1 MENEEIVKRIEWLDG
16 ERRKDRQ
23 TINELQAQVSK
34 LQEVI
39 ALQKRELS
47 NINKDNKKSFSSVVR
62 LDEYEETNAKLKA
75 ELAKS
80 QRLIEKRLDTMEQ
93 TTAAQRSDDRDTYN
107 KKMLELQGEIKALNE
122 LKKSVQSKGE
132 DDFRLNQKL
141 EDLARQLADLRS
153 SGDEQNRLAKILDDN
168 YRVESKR
175 LSDLQIELNTLR
187 KRIDED
193 RIIADA
199 QKEYLKKLEG
209 QIHDLVNRE
218 KTRNQ
223 EQIEFIEK
231 QSLLSVD
238 RENLWK
244 DWQEEI
250 QQMKALSENFHGQV
264 RELETLNREIK
275 QGQSDFEVIN
285 QRLERRINEIT
296 EMNRLTEERFRQEWI
311 AFKADDQKRWT
322 NYSLSQE
329 ETNREGNREINK
341 IDERITSLEDAVQNL
356 LDTVQVIHEE
366 TEKRIKGLLM
376 LANEYITSYERTA
389 LKKG

>member
-93 TTAAQRSDDRDTYN
+93 TIAAQRSDDRDTYN

-122 LKKSVQSKGE
+122 LKKSLQSRGE

-141 EDLARQLADLRS
+141 EDLARQLADQRS
-153 SGDEQNRLAKILDDN
+153 SSDEQSRLVKILDDN

-175 LSDLQIELNTLR
+175 LSDLQVELNTLR

-193 RIIADA
+193 RNLSDA

>member
-23 TINELQAQVSK
+23 TINELQEQVSK

-62 LDEYEETNAKLKA
+62 LDEYEETKAKLKA

-107 KKMLELQGEIKALNE
+107 KRMLELQGEIKALNE

-175 LSDLQIELNTLR
+175 LSDLQVELNTLR

>member
-107 KKMLELQGEIKALNE
+107 KRMLELQGEIKALNE
-122 LKKSVQSKGE
+122 LKKSLQSKGE

-175 LSDLQIELNTLR
+175 LSDLQVELNTLR

>member
-107 KKMLELQGEIKALNE
+107 KRMLELQGEIKALNE

-141 EDLARQLADLRS
+141 EDLARQLADQRS
-153 SGDEQNRLAKILDDN
+153 SSDEQSRLVKILDDN

-175 LSDLQIELNTLR
+175 LSDLQVELNTLR

>member
-107 KKMLELQGEIKALNE
+107 KRMLELQGEIKALNE
-122 LKKSVQSKGE
+122 LKKSLQSRGE

-141 EDLARQLADLRS
+141 EDLARQLADQRS
-153 SGDEQNRLAKILDDN
+153 SGDEQSRLVKILDDN

-175 LSDLQIELNTLR
+175 LSDLQVELNTLR

-193 RIIADA
+193 RNLSDA

-250 QQMKALSENFHGQV
+250 QQMKALSENFHVQV

>member
-23 TINELQAQVSK
+23 TINELQEQVAK

-47 NINKDNKKSFSSVVR
+47 NINKDNKKSFASVVR
-62 LDEYEETNAKLKA
+62 LDEYEETNAKQKA

-93 TTAAQRSDDRDTYN
+93 TIAAQRSEDRDTYN
-107 KKMLELQGEIKALNE
+107 KRMLELQGEIKALNE
-122 LKKSVQSKGE
+122 LKKSVQSRGE
-132 DDFRLNQKL
+132 DDFRINQKL

-153 SGDEQNRLAKILDDN
+153 SGDEQNRLVKILDDN

-175 LSDLQIELNTLR
+175 LSDLQVELNTLR

-193 RIIADA
+193 RNLSDA

-275 QGQSDFEVIN
+275 QGQSDFEAIN

-296 EMNRLTEERFRQEWI
+296 EMNRLTEERFRQEWV

-329 ETNREGNREINK
+329 ETNREGNREISK
-341 IDERITSLEDAVQNL
+341 IDERITSLEDSVQNL
-356 LDTVQVIHEE
+356 LDTVQVINEE

-389 LKKG
+389 GKKG

>member
-23 TINELQAQVSK
+23 TINELQEQVSK

-62 LDEYEETNAKLKA
+62 LDEYEETKAKLKA

-93 TTAAQRSDDRDTYN
+93 TIAAQRSDDRDTYN

-122 LKKSVQSKGE
+122 LKKSLQSRGE

-141 EDLARQLADLRS
+141 EDLARQLADQRS
-153 SGDEQNRLAKILDDN
+153 SSDEQSRLVKILDDN

-175 LSDLQIELNTLR
+175 LSDLQVELNTLR

-193 RIIADA
+193 RNLSDA

>member
-107 KKMLELQGEIKALNE
+107 KRMFELQGEIKALNE
-122 LKKSVQSKGE
+122 LKKSLQSKGE

-193 RIIADA
+193 RNLSDA

>member
-23 TINELQAQVSK
+23 TINELQEQVSK

-93 TTAAQRSDDRDTYN
+93 TIAAQRSDDRDTYN

-122 LKKSVQSKGE
+122 LKKSLQSRGE

-141 EDLARQLADLRS
+141 EDLARQLADQRS
-153 SGDEQNRLAKILDDN
+153 SGDEQSRLVKILDDN

-175 LSDLQIELNTLR
+175 LSDLQVELNTLR

-193 RIIADA
+193 RNLSDA

-296 EMNRLTEERFRQEWI
+296 EMNRLTEERFRQEWV

-329 ETNREGNREINK
+329 ETNREGNREISK

>member
-23 TINELQAQVSK
+23 TINELQEQVSK

-93 TTAAQRSDDRDTYN
+93 TIAAQRSDDRDTYN

-141 EDLARQLADLRS
+141 EDLARQLADQRS
-153 SGDEQNRLAKILDDN
+153 SSDEQSRLVKILDDN

-193 RIIADA
+193 RNLSDA

-356 LDTVQVIHEE
+356 LDTVQVIHVE

>member
-23 TINELQAQVSK
+23 TINELQEQVSK

-93 TTAAQRSDDRDTYN
+93 TIAAQRSDDRDTYN

-122 LKKSVQSKGE
+122 LKKSLQSRGE

-141 EDLARQLADLRS
+141 EDLARQLADQRS
-153 SGDEQNRLAKILDDN
+153 SGDEQSRLVKILDDN

-175 LSDLQIELNTLR
+175 LSDLQVELNTLR

-389 LKKG
+389 GKKG

>member
-93 TTAAQRSDDRDTYN
+93 TIAAQRSDDRDTYN

-141 EDLARQLADLRS
+141 EDLARQLADQRS
-153 SGDEQNRLAKILDDN
+153 SSDEQSRLVKILDDN

-175 LSDLQIELNTLR
+175 LSDLQVELNTLR

-193 RIIADA
+193 RNLSDA

-296 EMNRLTEERFRQEWI
+296 EMNRLTEERFRQEWV

-329 ETNREGNREINK
+329 ETNREGNREISK

>member
-93 TTAAQRSDDRDTYN
+93 TIAAQRSDDRDTYN

-122 LKKSVQSKGE
+122 LKKSLQSRGE

-141 EDLARQLADLRS
+141 EDLARQLADQRS
-153 SGDEQNRLAKILDDN
+153 SSDEQSRLVKILDDN

-175 LSDLQIELNTLR
+175 LSDLQVELNTLR

-193 RIIADA
+193 RNLSDA

-366 TEKRIKGLLM
+366 TEKRIKGLLV

>member
-107 KKMLELQGEIKALNE
+107 KRMLELQGEIKALNE

-141 EDLARQLADLRS
+141 EDLARQLADQRF
-153 SGDEQNRLAKILDDN
+153 
-168 YRVESKR
+168 
-175 LSDLQIELNTLR
+175 LSDE
-187 KRIDED
+187 
-193 RIIADA
+193 
-199 QKEYLKKLEG
+199 
-209 QIHDLVNRE
+209 
-218 KTRNQ
+218 
-223 EQIEFIEK
+223 
-231 QSLLSVD
+231 
-238 RENLWK
+238 
-244 DWQEEI
+244 
-250 QQMKALSENFHGQV
+250 
-264 RELETLNREIK
+264 
-275 QGQSDFEVIN
+275 
-285 QRLERRINEIT
+285 
-296 EMNRLTEERFRQEWI
+296 
-311 AFKADDQKRWT
+311 
-322 NYSLSQE
+322 
-329 ETNREGNREINK
+329 
-341 IDERITSLEDAVQNL
+341 
-356 LDTVQVIHEE
+356 
-366 TEKRIKGLLM
+366 
-376 LANEYITSYERTA
+376 
-389 LKKG
+389 

>member
-23 TINELQAQVSK
+23 TINELHEQVSK

-93 TTAAQRSDDRDTYN
+93 TIAAQRSDDRDTYN

-122 LKKSVQSKGE
+122 LKKSLQSRGE

-141 EDLARQLADLRS
+141 EDLARQLADQRS
-153 SGDEQNRLAKILDDN
+153 SSDEQSRLVKILDDN

-175 LSDLQIELNTLR
+175 LSDLQVELNTLR

-193 RIIADA
+193 RNLSDA

>member
-107 KKMLELQGEIKALNE
+107 KRMFELQGEIKALNE
-122 LKKSVQSKGE
+122 LKKSLQSKGE

-175 LSDLQIELNTLR
+175 LSDLQVELNTLR

-193 RIIADA
+193 RNLSDA

>member
-23 TINELQAQVSK
+23 TIIELQAQVSK

-107 KKMLELQGEIKALNE
+107 KRMLELQGEIKALNE
-122 LKKSVQSKGE
+122 LKKSLQSKGE

-175 LSDLQIELNTLR
+175 LSDLQVELNTLR

>member
-1 MENEEIVKRIEWLDG
+1 
-16 ERRKDRQ
+16 
-23 TINELQAQVSK
+23 
-34 LQEVI
+34 
-39 ALQKRELS
+39 
-47 NINKDNKKSFSSVVR
+47 
-62 LDEYEETNAKLKA
+62 
-75 ELAKS
+75 
-80 QRLIEKRLDTMEQ
+80 
-93 TTAAQRSDDRDTYN
+93 
-107 KKMLELQGEIKALNE
+107 MLELQGEIKALNE

-175 LSDLQIELNTLR
+175 LSDLQVELNTLR

-193 RIIADA
+193 RNLSDA

>member
-93 TTAAQRSDDRDTYN
+93 TIAAQRSDDRDTYN
-107 KKMLELQGEIKALNE
+107 KRMLELQGEIKALNE
-122 LKKSVQSKGE
+122 LKKSLQSRGE

-141 EDLARQLADLRS
+141 EDLARQLADQRS
-153 SGDEQNRLAKILDDN
+153 SGDEQNRLVKILDDN

-175 LSDLQIELNTLR
+175 LSDLQVELNTLR

-193 RIIADA
+193 RNLSDA

-250 QQMKALSENFHGQV
+250 QQMKALSENFHVQV

-296 EMNRLTEERFRQEWI
+296 EMNRLTEERFRQEWV

-329 ETNREGNREINK
+329 ETNREGNREISK
-341 IDERITSLEDAVQNL
+341 IDERIASLEDAVQNL
-356 LDTVQVIHEE
+356 LDTVQVINEE

-389 LKKG
+389 GKKG

>member
-107 KKMLELQGEIKALNE
+107 KRMLELQGEIKALNE

-193 RIIADA
+193 RNLSDA

>member
-62 LDEYEETNAKLKA
+62 LDEYEETKAKLKA

-122 LKKSVQSKGE
+122 LKKSLQSRGE

-141 EDLARQLADLRS
+141 EDLARQLADQRS
-153 SGDEQNRLAKILDDN
+153 SSDEQSRLVKILDDN

-175 LSDLQIELNTLR
+175 LSDLQVELNTLR

-193 RIIADA
+193 RNLSDA

>member
-23 TINELQAQVSK
+23 TINELQEQVSK

-107 KKMLELQGEIKALNE
+107 KRMFELQGEIKALNE
-122 LKKSVQSKGE
+122 LKKSLQSKGE

-175 LSDLQIELNTLR
+175 LSDLQVELNTLR

>member
-23 TINELQAQVSK
+23 TIIELQAQVSK

-62 LDEYEETNAKLKA
+62 LDEYEETKAKLKA

-107 KKMLELQGEIKALNE
+107 KRMFELQGEIKALNE
-122 LKKSVQSKGE
+122 LKKSLQSKGE

-193 RIIADA
+193 RNLSDA

>member
-23 TINELQAQVSK
+23 TINELQEQVSK

-107 KKMLELQGEIKALNE
+107 KRMLELQGEIKALNE

-175 LSDLQIELNTLR
+175 LSDLQVELNTLR

>member
-23 TINELQAQVSK
+23 TIIELQAQVSK

-141 EDLARQLADLRS
+141 EDLARQLADQRS
-153 SGDEQNRLAKILDDN
+153 SSDEQSRLVKILDDN

-175 LSDLQIELNTLR
+175 LSDLQVELNTLR

-193 RIIADA
+193 RNLSDA

>member
-62 LDEYEETNAKLKA
+62 LDEYEETKAKLKA

-107 KKMLELQGEIKALNE
+107 KRMFELQGEIKALNE
-122 LKKSVQSKGE
+122 LKKSLQSKGE

-175 LSDLQIELNTLR
+175 LSDLQVELNTLR

>member
-23 TINELQAQVSK
+23 TINELQEQVSK

-122 LKKSVQSKGE
+122 LKKSLQSRGE

-141 EDLARQLADLRS
+141 EDLARQLADQRS
-153 SGDEQNRLAKILDDN
+153 SSDEQSRLVKILDDN

-175 LSDLQIELNTLR
+175 LSDLQVELNTLR

-193 RIIADA
+193 RNLSDA

>member
-23 TINELQAQVSK
+23 TINELQEQVSK

-93 TTAAQRSDDRDTYN
+93 TIAAQRSDDRDTYN

-122 LKKSVQSKGE
+122 LKKSLQSRGE

-193 RIIADA
+193 RNLSDA

>member
-23 TINELQAQVSK
+23 TIIELQAQVSK

-62 LDEYEETNAKLKA
+62 LDEYEETKAKLKA

-107 KKMLELQGEIKALNE
+107 KRMLELQGEIKALNE

-175 LSDLQIELNTLR
+175 LSDLQVELNTLR

>member
-62 LDEYEETNAKLKA
+62 LDEYEETKAKLKA

-107 KKMLELQGEIKALNE
+107 KRMLELQGEIKALNE
-122 LKKSVQSKGE
+122 LKKSLQSRGE

-175 LSDLQIELNTLR
+175 LSDLQVELNTLR

>member
-23 TINELQAQVSK
+23 TIIELQAQVSK

-62 LDEYEETNAKLKA
+62 LDEYEETKAKLKA

-107 KKMLELQGEIKALNE
+107 KRMLELQGEIKALNE

-175 LSDLQIELNTLR
+175 LSDLQVELNTLR

-193 RIIADA
+193 RNLSDA

-218 KTRNQ
+218 KNQ
-223 EQIEFIEK
+223 EP
-231 QSLLSVD
+231 
-238 RENLWK
+238 
-244 DWQEEI
+244 
-250 QQMKALSENFHGQV
+250 G
-264 RELETLNREIK
+264 
-275 QGQSDFEVIN
+275 
-285 QRLERRINEIT
+285 
-296 EMNRLTEERFRQEWI
+296 
-311 AFKADDQKRWT
+311 
-322 NYSLSQE
+322 
-329 ETNREGNREINK
+329 
-341 IDERITSLEDAVQNL
+341 
-356 LDTVQVIHEE
+356 
-366 TEKRIKGLLM
+366 
-376 LANEYITSYERTA
+376 AN
-389 LKKG
+389 

>member
-107 KKMLELQGEIKALNE
+107 KRMLELQGEIKALNE
-122 LKKSVQSKGE
+122 LKKSLQSKGE

-193 RIIADA
+193 RNLSDA

>member
-23 TINELQAQVSK
+23 TIIELQAQVSK

-122 LKKSVQSKGE
+122 LKKSLQSKGE

-193 RIIADA
+193 RNLSDA

>member
-23 TINELQAQVSK
+23 TIIELQAQVSK

-80 QRLIEKRLDTMEQ
+80 QRLIENRLDTMEQ

-107 KKMLELQGEIKALNE
+107 KRMFELQGEIKALNE
-122 LKKSVQSKGE
+122 LKKSLQSKGE

-193 RIIADA
+193 RNLSDA